1 MFAIFTNIIQYSTIH
16 INVQINI
23 QLKEKAHSSPDDQT
37 FLSRRPQKGQ
47 AVGQQ
52 VCTQGRGSGQYLP
65 CKAPPPGKVQE
76 PLPSRL
82 EPELLRSLFSW
93 LELSPSRSESLYLA
107 RDTVCWEK
115 VHHPI
120 FYGGSDGKDLPA
132 MWETQ
137 V

>member
-1 MFAIFTNIIQYSTIH
+1 M
-16 INVQINI
+16 
-23 QLKEKAHSSPDDQT
+23 
-37 FLSRRPQKGQ
+37 
-47 AVGQQ
+47 
-52 VCTQGRGSGQYLP
+52 CTQGRGSGQYLP

-115 VHHPI
+115 VHHPPFMVAQMVKICLQCGRPRFDSGSGRSWRRKWQPTPI
-120 FYGGSDGKDLPA
+120 FLHGEFHGQRSLWGATLHGVAKSRK
-132 MWETQ
+132 
-137 V
+137 

>member
-1 MFAIFTNIIQYSTIH
+1 MIRR
-16 INVQINI
+16 
-23 QLKEKAHSSPDDQT
+23 
-37 FLSRRPQKGQ
+37 LSRRPQKGQ
-47 AVGQQ
+47 AVRQ

-107 RDTVCWEK
+107 RGTVCWEK
-115 VHHPI
+115 VHHPT
-120 FYGGSDGKDLPA
+120 FYGGSDGQDLPA